1 MTDKRKMRLICL
13 MICKNEFYTENYR
26 FGNKI
31 KVNRSARYGEPLFY
45 RKPNLIRLGEI

>member
-1 MTDKRKMRLICL
+1 

-31 KVNRSARYGEPLFY
+31 KVNRSARYGEASLLSKTKFNPF
-45 RKPNLIRLGEI
+45 K